1 MISWRELKR
10 IVWVLMIGR
19 KEQSNMSAC
28 IEPVGSEV
36 IRRQFDHDIW
46 SIAPRNSEIQR
57 SMPVWIQSTPT
68 RTSTYS
74 LMLVCFFCI
83 GIVLLFWI
91 LRQLLPRFP
100 GRRGRWF
107 AGVLLACS
115 TGNHL
120 FHFSESSSVRTET
133 NRREEW
139 CCQSRELSF
148 ASPTATGTGQSLRP
162 GGRHQSSPQ
171 KRYDL
176 SEGRPGGIV
185 ETTHLQ
191 TTPRS

>member
-1 MISWRELKR
+1 MISWYELKR
-10 IVWVLMIGR
+10 IVWVLMIGK

-28 IEPVGSEV
+28 IEPADSEV
-36 IRRQFDHDIW
+36 IQRQFDHDIW
-46 SIAPRNSEIQR
+46 SNAPGNSGIQR
-57 SMPVWIQSTPT
+57 SMPEWIQQTLT
-68 RTSTYS
+68 RMSTYS

-91 LRQLLPRFP
+91 LLQLLPRFR

-107 AGVLLACS
+107 GGVLPACS
-115 TGNHL
+115 IENHL
-120 FHFSESSSVRTET
+120 FHFSESNSVQTET

-139 CCQSRELSF
+139 CCQSREPSF
-148 ASPTATGTGQSLRP
+148 ASPTAAGTGQSLRP
-162 GGRHQSSPQ
+162 GGRHQSSP
-171 KRYDL
+171 RIRCDP

-191 TTPRS
+191 TKPRS